1 MADKKFPEDVRAK
14 KVKELYK
21 SWSDARKDWEQGA
34 REDIDFYLGNHWT
47 DAEVDELASRNQSSL
62 SVDRLYSAIEQF
74 KAITTARPPKFRA
87 IARED
92 SDVKMSHVINTIL
105 HYIWEISDGNEMFKQ
120 VVHDYA
126 ICGIGYFYAYIDK
139 ESDYGRG
146 DVKISHLDPFKVYVD
161 PNSRN
166 RYFDDAAGIIVT
178 NILTKQQLL
187 NEYTELNEIPEG
199 VDKDGNPLYDMP
211 LIEYI
216 NSGTGFKS
224 EDFPSSNNDDRN
236 SFTPDRVADY
246 DDGEQEMEKY
256 RIFHHYDKIK
266 VPYFRVKNI
275 ETSQEYIIDF
285 NQLQNLGKDNKF
297 QAAVEMGQIQMTEVQ
312 QTRIRC
318 THVLGQIVLYQT
330 ILNTDKYPVI
340 PSPNI
345 WTNTPYPL
353 SDVSKGKDLQ
363 RFINKLTSLITSHAQ
378 SSAGLKLLVPQGS
391 IQDMEQLERDW
402 SNPTATIE
410 YDASFGEPHFPSPQP
425 LSQSI
430 ITLPK
435 MIEGYIDLNMGIYE
449 MQQGNADAAPR
460 TASATMQL
468 EDFGARRSK
477 SKLRDIEG
485 ALKRLG
491 LVVFN
496 LCKEH
501 YDYQKTFR
509 LANPNNDINEA
520 TINEQVQMYD
530 NMGNAITDWKNN
542 LQVGQY
548 DITIV
553 GNSTTPTNRW
563 AEHAV
568 YMEAFQMGLI
578 DREEAL
584 KKTDIFDREGVLQRM
599 SELQQLQ
606 QQLAGAQQQ
615 IKELS
620 GDLQTARRESVSAR
634 QRTEVEKF
642 KTTLN
647 EQENVTRANTKVAV
661 NKLQHSVKLEEEKL
675 RMANKAKSDK
685 SQEPEKSEEE
695 GEE

>member
-1 MADKKFPEDVRAK
+1 MAEKKFPEDVRAK
-14 KVKELYK
+14 RVKELYK
-21 SWSDARKDWEQGA
+21 AWSDARNDWEHGA

-47 DAEVDELASRNQSSL
+47 DAEVEELASRNQSSL

-74 KAITTARPPKFRA
+74 KAITTSRPPKFRA

-92 SDVKMSHVINTIL
+92 SDVKMTHVINTIL

-126 ICGIGYFYAYIDK
+126 ICGIGYFYAYVDK

-146 DVKISHLDPFKVYVD
+146 DIKISHLDPFSVYVD
-161 PNSRN
+161 PHSRN
-166 RYFDDAAGIIVT
+166 RYFDDASGIIVT
-178 NILTKQQLL
+178 NVLTKAQLL
-187 NEYTELNEIPEG
+187 AEYTELNDIPEG
-199 VDKDGNPLYDMP
+199 MDEEGQPLYDKP

-216 NSGTGFKS
+216 DSGTGFKD
-224 EDFPSSNNDDRN
+224 EDYPASNYDD
-236 SFTPDRVADY
+236 SGTFTPDRVSDY
-246 DDGEQEMEKY
+246 ADGEQDNVKY

-275 ETSQEYIIDF
+275 EKNEEYIVEF
-285 NQLQNLGKDNKF
+285 KQLQALNEEPQF
-297 QAAVEMGQIQMTEVQ
+297 RAAVGMGDIQIAEVK

-330 ILNTDKYPVI
+330 ILNTDKYPVV

-491 LVVFN
+491 LVVYN
-496 LCKEH
+496 LAKEH

-509 LANPNNDINEA
+509 LVQPNNDINEV
-520 TINEQVQMYD
+520 TINEQTQLYD
-530 NMGNAITDWKNN
+530 DFGNTINDWKNN

-548 DITIV
+548 DVTVV

-584 KKTDIFDREGVLQRM
+584 KKSDIFDREGVQQRM
-599 SELQQLQ
+599 SQIQQLQ

-615 IKELS
+615 IKNLS

-642 KTTLN
+642 KANLN
-647 EQENVTRANTKVAV
+647 EQEQSTKSEARVAV

-675 RMANKAKSDK
+675 RMATKEQAKSDK
-685 SQEPEKSEEE
+685 SQVSEKSE
-695 GEE
+695 

>member
-14 KVKELYK
+14 RVKELYK
-21 SWSDARKDWEQGA
+21 SWSDARNDWEQGA

-47 DAEVDELASRNQSSL
+47 DAEVEELASRNQSSL

-92 SDVKMSHVINTIL
+92 SDVKMTHILNTIL
-105 HYIWEISDGNEMFKQ
+105 HYVWEISDGNEMFKQ

-126 ICGIGYFYAYIDK
+126 ISGIGYFYAYVDK

-161 PNSRN
+161 PNSRS
-166 RYFDDAAGIIVT
+166 RYFDDASGIIVT
-178 NILTKQQLL
+178 NILTKSQLL
-187 NEYTELNEIPEG
+187 SEYTELSEIPEG
-199 VDKDGNPLYDMP
+199 IDEEGKPLYDSP
-211 LIEYI
+211 LIDYI
-216 NSGTGFKS
+216 DSGTGIKD
-224 EDFPSSNNDDRN
+224 EDYPASNYDD
-236 SFTPDRVADY
+236 SGTFTPDRVADY
-246 DDGEQEMEKY
+246 SDGEQDNIKY
-256 RIFHHYDKIK
+256 RLFHYYDKIK
-266 VPYFRVKNI
+266 VPYFRVLNVEKN
-275 ETSQEYIIDF
+275 QEYIVEF
-285 NQLQNLGKDNKF
+285 KQLQVLNKDPKF
-297 QAAVEMGQIQMTEVQ
+297 VAAVEMGEIQIVEVK

-318 THVLGQIVLYQT
+318 THVLGQIVLYST
-330 ILNTDKYPVI
+330 ILNTDKYPVV

-402 SNPTATIE
+402 ANPTATIE

-425 LSQSI
+425 LSKSI
-430 ITLPK
+430 LTLPK

-485 ALKRLG
+485 ALRRVG
-491 LVVFN
+491 IVVYN

-501 YDYQKTFR
+501 YDYKKTFR

-520 TINEQVQMYD
+520 TINEQVQLYD
-530 NMGNAITDWKNN
+530 SMGNAITDWKNN

-584 KKTDIFDREGVLQRM
+584 KKSDIFDKEGVTERM
-599 SELQQLQ
+599 GQIQQLQ

-615 IKELS
+615 IKDLS

-642 KTTLN
+642 KSTLN
-647 EQENVTRANTKVAV
+647 EHEQSTKTDTRVAV
-661 NKLQHSVKLEEEKL
+661 NKLQNSVKLEEEKL
-675 RMANKAKSDK
+675 RMANKMKVESDK
-685 SQEPEKSEEE
+685 SQGNKKSEEKE
-695 GEE
+695 

>member
-1 MADKKFPEDVRAK
+1 MAEKKFPEDVRAK
-14 KVKELYK
+14 RVKELYK
-21 SWSDARKDWEQGA
+21 AWSDARNDWEHGA

-47 DAEVDELASRNQSSL
+47 DAEVEELASRNQSSL

-74 KAITTARPPKFRA
+74 KAITTSRPPKFRA

-92 SDVKMSHVINTIL
+92 SDVKMTHVINTIL

-126 ICGIGYFYAYIDK
+126 ICGIGYFYAYVDK

-146 DVKISHLDPFKVYVD
+146 DIKISHLDPFSVYVD
-161 PNSRN
+161 PHSRN
-166 RYFDDAAGIIVT
+166 RYFDDASGIIVT
-178 NILTKQQLL
+178 NVLTKAQLL
-187 NEYTELNEIPEG
+187 AEYTELSDIPEG
-199 VDKDGNPLYDMP
+199 MDEEGQPLYDKP
-211 LIEYI
+211 LIDYI
-216 NSGTGFKS
+216 DSGTGFKD
-224 EDFPSSNNDDRN
+224 EDYPASNYDDSA
-236 SFTPDRVADY
+236 SFTPDRVSDY
-246 DDGEQEMEKY
+246 ADGEQDNVKY

-275 ETSQEYIIDF
+275 EKNEEYIVEF
-285 NQLQNLGKDNKF
+285 KQLQALNEEPQF
-297 QAAVEMGQIQMTEVQ
+297 RAAVGMGDIQIAEVK

-318 THVLGQIVLYQT
+318 THVLGQIVLYQS
-330 ILNTDKYPVI
+330 ILNTDKYPVV

-491 LVVFN
+491 LVVYN
-496 LCKEH
+496 LAKEH

-509 LANPNNDINEA
+509 LVQPNNDINEV
-520 TINEQVQMYD
+520 TINEQTQLYD
-530 NMGNAITDWKNN
+530 DFGNTINDWKNN

-548 DITIV
+548 DVTVV

-584 KKTDIFDREGVLQRM
+584 KKSDIFDREGVQQRM
-599 SELQQLQ
+599 SQIQQLQ
-606 QQLAGAQQQ
+606 QQLASAQQQ
-615 IKELS
+615 IKNLS

-642 KTTLN
+642 KANLN
-647 EQENVTRANTKVAV
+647 EQEQSTKSEARVAV

-675 RMANKAKSDK
+675 RMATKEQAKSDK
-685 SQEPEKSEEE
+685 SQVSEKSE
-695 GEE
+695 